1 MLPYIVLYYVILI
14 WKRESLYQRLTIKKF
29 KSIYLLSYLLFIF
42 KILKAH
48 IHLVLFR
55 KSLEILQ
62 RNNRS
67 MKMIKSKAAT
77 EEFF

>member
-29 KSIYLLSYLLFIF
+29 KSIYLQSYLLFIF

-48 IHLVLFR
+48 IHLVLFL